1 MKAAIAVVAVLVT
14 SPALAQNK
22 PTHNP
27 LDRPRGGVPII
38 DPGPRVGSARF
49 GVIERP
55 RAVRGETI
63 IIHGTAP
70 PKVLPKAKKRYGRIA
85 PAYSDYAIEHDKW
98 AKAWL
103 LLDIDERGSVT
114 RVKLLKKPGYDLD
127 QIAIDRG
134 FSMRF
139 DPAQDANGNA
149 MKSQLVTP
157 IEWPA
162 YWWLIAREG
171 LATKIPES
179 IEFVPCEGSGPMHM
193 GSIHPAYR
201 DCSPPPALDQ
211 LDSYPWIEKK

>member
-1 MKAAIAVVAVLVT
+1 MKAAIVLIVALVA
-14 SPALAQNK
+14 SPALAEDK
-22 PTHNP
+22 
-27 LDRPRGGVPII
+27 RPASPPRPPSPPVDTTPRLGNVQLRVETV
-38 DPGPRVGSARF
+38 PRV
-49 GVIERP
+49 
-55 RAVRGETI
+55 VRGETI

-85 PAYSDYAIEHDKW
+85 PAYSDYAIERDKW

-103 LLDIDERGSVT
+103 LLDIDEQGVVT
-114 RVKLLKKPGYDLD
+114 RLKLLKAPGYDLD

-149 MKSQLVTP
+149 IRSQLITP

-171 LATKIPES
+171 LATKIPEY
-179 IEFVPCEGSGPMHM
+179 IERVPCFGSGPMKI

-201 DCSPPPALDQ
+201 DCSPPPALSD
-211 LDSYPWIEKK
+211 LDKFVWIEKR